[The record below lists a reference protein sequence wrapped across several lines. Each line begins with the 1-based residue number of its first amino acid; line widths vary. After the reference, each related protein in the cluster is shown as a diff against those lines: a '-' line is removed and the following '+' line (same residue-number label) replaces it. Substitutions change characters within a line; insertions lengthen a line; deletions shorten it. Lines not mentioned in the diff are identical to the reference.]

1 MTSEAGAINSQHFFG
16 FLRRRLAEGA
26 RRASYRR
33 SQTSAR
39 QSEGEWTFFERTEGF
54 PGNPK
59 AWKEGKYKKNPETL
73 DCESLS
79 CRKNLY
85 T

>member
-54 PGNPK
+54 PGTPK
-59 AWKEGKYKKNPETL
+59 RGKREVQENPETL
-73 DCESLS
+73 DCEFVLP
-79 CRKNLY
+79 
-85 T
+85 